1 MYPSKADL
9 INEIREYRHIF
20 RNDWFQINLT
30 NADYIIFVKS
40 LDFEKLVQLLSP
52 LHMVTNFEQQKN
64 IDKLGKLSSI

>member
-40 LDFEKLVQLLSP
+40 PDFEKLV
-52 LHMVTNFEQQKN
+52 
-64 IDKLGKLSSI
+64 